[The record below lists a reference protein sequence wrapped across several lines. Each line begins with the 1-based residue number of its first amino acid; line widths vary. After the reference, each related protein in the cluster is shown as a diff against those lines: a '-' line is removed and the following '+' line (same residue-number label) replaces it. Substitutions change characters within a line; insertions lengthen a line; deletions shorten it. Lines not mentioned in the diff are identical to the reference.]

1 MCSGKEMVDYIADY
15 LENIR
20 YVLIVN
26 DSFYE
31 PFHPQREAGVPW
43 CEAWLPEGTGPRQ
56 GTRHG
61 GGLGLH
67 LRWCGEVQH

>member
-31 PFHPQREAGVPW
+31 PFHPQREAGVP
-43 CEAWLPEGTGPRQ
+43 
-56 GTRHG
+56 
-61 GGLGLH
+61 
-67 LRWCGEVQH
+67 